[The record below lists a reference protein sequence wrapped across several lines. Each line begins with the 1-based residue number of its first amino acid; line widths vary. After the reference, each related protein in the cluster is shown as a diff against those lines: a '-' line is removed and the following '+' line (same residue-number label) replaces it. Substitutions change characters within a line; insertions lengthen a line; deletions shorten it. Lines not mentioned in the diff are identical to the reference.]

1 MTTVIIIVLI
11 VAALLVV
18 AGAIAAFVMDQD
30 KKRRRVR
37 EDFGPEYHR
46 ELARTGDRGKAQK
59 ELEERQKRV
68 AAFDLKPLS
77 ADDAQRFSDQWRR
90 TQERFVDD
98 PKAATSDADGLIQE
112 VMKTRGYPVSDFDQR
127 AADISVDH
135 PEIVQ
140 NYRSAHQIS
149 EANDRGEASTEDLR
163 QAFVHYRS
171 LFEDLLETEQTSV
184 EEAPVEASRQ
194 R

>member
-1 MTTVIIIVLI
+1 MTTVIIAVLI
-11 VAALLVV
+11 IAAVLVI
-18 AGAIAAFVMDQD
+18 AGAIAGFVIDKD
-30 KKRRRVR
+30 KKRRQVR

-46 ELARTGDRGKAQK
+46 TLARTGDRSKAQK

-68 AAFDLKPLS
+68 SSFDLKPL
-77 ADDAQRFSDQWRR
+77 AAADAQRFSDEWRH

-98 PKAATSDADGLIQE
+98 PNAATSSADRLVQE
-112 VMKTRGYPVSDFDQR
+112 VMQARGYPMSDFDQR

-135 PEIVQ
+135 PQVVE

-149 EANDRGEASTEDLR
+149 EANDRGDANTEDLR

-171 LFEDLLETEQTSV
+171 LFIDLLETE
-184 EEAPVEASRQ
+184 EEPVEASGSR
-194 R
+194 

>member
-1 MTTVIIIVLI
+1 MTTVIIIVLV
-11 VAALLVV
+11 VAAVVVV
-18 AGAIAAFVMDQD
+18 AGAAAAYVMDRD
-30 KKRRRVR
+30 KKRRQVR
-37 EDFGPEYHR
+37 QDFGPEYHR

-59 ELEERQKRV
+59 ELEERKERV
-68 AAFDLKPLS
+68 ASFDLKPLS

-98 PKAATSDADGLIQE
+98 PQAATGDADGLVQE
-112 VMKTRGYPVSDFDQR
+112 VMKARGYPVADFDQR

-140 NYRSAHQIS
+140 NYRSAHRIS
-149 EANDRGEASTEDLR
+149 EANDRGEANTEDLR

-171 LFEDLLETEQTSV
+171 LFIELLETEQ
-184 EEAPVEASRQ
+184 EPVEATRGS
-194 R
+194 

>member
-1 MTTVIIIVLI
+1 MTTVIIAVLI
-11 VAALLVV
+11 IVAVLVI
-18 AGAIAAFVMDQD
+18 AGAIARFVIDGD

-46 ELARTGDRGKAQK
+46 TLARTGDSSKAQK
-59 ELEERQKRV
+59 ELQERQKRV
-68 AAFDLKPLS
+68 SSFDVKTLAA
-77 ADDAQRFSDQWRR
+77 ADAQRFSDEWRR

-98 PKAATSDADGLIQE
+98 PNVATSSADRLVQE
-112 VMKTRGYPVSDFDQR
+112 VMQARGYPMSDFDQR

-135 PEIVQ
+135 PQVVQ

-149 EANDRGEASTEDLR
+149 EANDRGEANTEDLR

-171 LFEDLLETEQTSV
+171 LFIDLLETETH
-184 EEAPVEASRQ
+184 EEPVEASRS

>member
-1 MTTVIIIVLI
+1 MTTVIIAVVIITAVLVI
-11 VAALLVV
+11 AGVIAGLV
-18 AGAIAAFVMDQD
+18 IDRY

-46 ELARTGDRGKAQK
+46 TLARTGDSSKAQK

-68 AAFDLKPLS
+68 ASFDLKPL
-77 ADDAQRFSDQWRR
+77 AAADAQRFSDQWRR
-90 TQERFVDD
+90 TQEAFVDD
-98 PKAATSDADGLIQE
+98 PKVATSSADRLVQE
-112 VMKTRGYPVSDFDQR
+112 VMQARGYPMSDFDQR

-135 PEIVQ
+135 PQVVQ

-149 EANDRGEASTEDLR
+149 EANDRGEANTEDLR

-171 LFEDLLETEQTSV
+171 LFIDLLETED
-184 EEAPVEASRQ
+184 ERVEASRS

>member
-1 MTTVIIIVLI
+1 MTTVIIIVLV
-11 VAALLVV
+11 VAAVLVI
-18 AGAIAAFVMDQD
+18 AGAVAAFVIDQD

-46 ELARTGDRGKAQK
+46 ELARTGDRGRAQK

-68 AAFDLKPLS
+68 ASFDLKPLS
-77 ADDAQRFSDQWRR
+77 AEDSRRFSDQWRS

-98 PKAATSDADGLIQE
+98 PKSATRDADGLIQE
-112 VMKTRGYPVSDFDQR
+112 VMETRGYPVSDFDQR

-171 LFEDLLETEQTSV
+171 LFQDLLETED
-184 EEAPVEASRQ
+184 APVEAEATRPS
-194 R
+194 

>member
-1 MTTVIIIVLI
+1 MTTVIIIVLVI
-11 VAALLVV
+11 AAVLVV
-18 AGAIAAFVMDQD
+18 AGAIAAFVMDRD
-30 KKRRRVR
+30 KKRRKVR

-68 AAFDLKPLS
+68 SSFDLKPLS
-77 ADDAQRFSDQWRR
+77 AEDAQRFSDQWRR

-98 PKAATSDADGLIQE
+98 PKAATGDADGLVQE
-112 VMKTRGYPVSDFDQR
+112 VMKARGYPVADFDQR

-135 PEIVQ
+135 PEVVQ
-140 NYRSAHQIS
+140 NYRQAHQIS

-163 QAFVHYRS
+163 QAFVYYRS
-171 LFEDLLETEQTSV
+171 LFEDLLETEK
-184 EEAPVEASRQ
+184 APAKKRRSSR
-194 R
+194 

>member
-1 MTTVIIIVLI
+1 MTTVIIAVLI
-11 VAALLVV
+11 IAAVLVI
-18 AGAIAAFVMDQD
+18 AGAIAAVVIDRD

-37 EDFGPEYHR
+37 EDFGPEYDR
-46 ELARTGDRGKAQK
+46 TLARTGDSSKAQK
-59 ELEERQKRV
+59 ELQERQKRV
-68 AAFDLKPLS
+68 SSFDLKPL
-77 ADDAQRFSDQWRR
+77 AAADAQRFSDQWRR

-98 PKAATSDADGLIQE
+98 PKVATSSADGLVQE
-112 VMKTRGYPVSDFDQR
+112 VMQARGYPMSDFDQR

-135 PEIVQ
+135 PAVVQ

-149 EANDRGEASTEDLR
+149 EANDRGEANTEDLR

-171 LFEDLLETEQTSV
+171 LFIDLLETE
-184 EEAPVEASRQ
+184 EEPVQASRG